1 MRWKLF
7 DKCST
12 SAQTVIHAHYVTVKG
27 AVFFPKANIY
37 GLQRIY
43 SNRPYISGLMIIFWR
58 MCFFALQ
65 CTMQWGWRR
74 TSCLTMWTLTS
85 GSRIS
90 FLGSCKS
97 TTTGT
102 HTLSLLNYWNDDLV
116 SYCLA
121 FYIFT
126 CIIFHFFKTRLQ
138 KCRSAPSSYRLANTW
153 SGARVA
159 IPQNK
164 KFMQQSWKFSASL
177 RNPCGRTIDW
187 P

>member
-1 MRWKLF
+1 MLQSKGPCLSPRP
-7 DKCST
+7 S
-12 SAQTVIHAHYVTVKG
+12 VITNIR
-27 AVFFPKANIY
+27 NIY
-37 GLQRIY
+37 GLQRFY
-43 SNRPYISGLMIIFWR
+43 SNRPYIPGLMIIFWR

-74 TSCLTMWTLTS
+74 TSCLTTWTLTS

-126 CIIFHFFKTRLQ
+126 CIIFHFSKDDF
-138 KCRSAPSSYRLANTW
+138 RSAGVHQAPIDSLTPEAAHASRSHKT
-153 SGARVA
+153 
-159 IPQNK
+159 

-177 RNPCGRTIDW
+177 RNPCCGTIDW
-187 P
+187 T